1 MSKGVFRKL
10 VKQKCNEA
18 AFIYLKQKQASGS
31 KGVDIKYSIL
41 QMADYLL
48 PQANLSIEDQRELF
62 SIRCRTNDM
71 GANRGIIEFC
81 NCQEILDNPHIF
93 KCKNLNVNTNKY
105 DIKYI
110 LNGYT

>member
-1 MSKGVFRKL
+1 
-10 VKQKCNEA
+10 
-18 AFIYLKQKQASGS
+18 
-31 KGVDIKYSIL
+31 
-41 QMADYLL
+41 MADYLL

-62 SIRCRTNDM
+62 LIRCWTNDM
-71 GANRGIIEFC
+71 GANRRIIEFC

-110 LNGYT
+110 LNGYIEEQKEHLTIWRRNMKYRSNTQDPVTTLLSH